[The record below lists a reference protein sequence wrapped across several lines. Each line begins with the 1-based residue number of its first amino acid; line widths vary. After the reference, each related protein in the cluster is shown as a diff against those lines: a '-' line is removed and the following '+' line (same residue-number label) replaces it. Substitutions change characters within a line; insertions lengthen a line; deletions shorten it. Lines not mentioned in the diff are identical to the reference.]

1 MHKGIYKD
9 PRNNMWYISTRINTE
24 SGYHHV
30 TIRGYESKNAA
41 SDDYSRAIGKWK
53 IAHKLIQKNGEFQI
67 LINKYFVWREKK
79 VRHTSV
85 VTEQYL
91 VDKYLAS
98 LKDLSI
104 VDIASGHLISDWYQS
119 VLKFDLSN
127 KRKNLIIRQL
137 KHILDFAFNN
147 DFISTDDNRSLQNL
161 LQTITSN
168 TESTKEKAFWTM
180 QERDLFLKTF
190 EQPDSKHRNYE
201 VFFKLRCHLGC
212 RVGEIIAIQ
221 TKHFDEKNHG
231 VHIVQQCITK
241 NGKGQ
246 GWTIAKPK
254 TNSSIRFVT
263 ISPDIEDLLKR
274 YITNNGFKPDDF
286 LFFYKRP
293 VGQTTIRRI
302 LNKHIKLAHITPITI
317 HGIRHSN
324 TTWLLQNIKSIS
336 DVKAVSQRLGHNST
350 NQTLDTYFHLVNG
363 SSQDLADLLS
373 LKSKNQK

>member
-41 SDDYSRAIGKWK
+41 SDDYSRAISKWK
-53 IAHKLIQKNGEFQI
+53 IAHKLVQKNGEFQT
-67 LINKYFVWREKK
+67 LIGKYFDWRAKK
-79 VRHTSV
+79 IRRTTI

-91 VDKYLAS
+91 VDKYLIE
-98 LKDLSI
+98 LKELSI
-104 VDIASGHLISDWYQS
+104 MDIVSGESISNWYLS
-119 VLKFDLSN
+119 ILKLDLSN
-127 KRKNLIIRQL
+127 NRKNLIIRQL
-137 KHILDFAFNN
+137 KQILDFAYNN
-147 DFISTDDNRSLQNL
+147 DFISIDNNRSLQNSL
-161 LQTITSN
+161 ETITSN
-168 TESTKEKAFWTM
+168 TESPKEKSVWTM
-180 QERDLFLKTF
+180 EERDLFLKTF
-190 EQPDSKHRNYE
+190 EQVDSKHRNYE
-201 VFFKLRCHLGC
+201 VFFKLLCHLGC
-212 RVGEIIAIQ
+212 RVGEIVAIQ

-231 VHIVQQCITK
+231 IHIVQQCITK

-274 YITNNGFKPDDF
+274 YIINNGFKPDDF
-286 LFFYKRP
+286 LFFYKKP

-336 DVKAVSQRLGHNST
+336 DVKAVSQRLGHSST

-373 LKSKNQK
+373 LKSKNHE